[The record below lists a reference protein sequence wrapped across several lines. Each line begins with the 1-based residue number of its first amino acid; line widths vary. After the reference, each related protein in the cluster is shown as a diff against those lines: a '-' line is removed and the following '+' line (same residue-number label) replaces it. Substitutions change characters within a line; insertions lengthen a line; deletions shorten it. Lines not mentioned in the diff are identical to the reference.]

1 MRPKAE
7 KKKRAKAE
15 PYTTRTCMDCLHRE
29 ACTMW
34 VGVNRISCCDAVK
47 CECFRRGE
55 CEG

>member
-1 MRPKAE
+1 MRKRKE
-7 KKKRAKAE
+7 EIRRAKIPPAK
-15 PYTTRTCMDCLHRE
+15 PRTCAECLHRE

-47 CECFRRGE
+47 CECFKRGE

>member
-7 KKKRAKAE
+7 KKKRAKTE
-15 PYTTRTCMDCLHRE
+15 PSPARTCMDCLHRE

-47 CECFRRGE
+47 CECFKRGE